1 VHAELAD
8 RVVRWEVKETFRNT
22 GGPLGEA
29 DYLFP
34 LPQGAAFENLQL
46 SINGELVSGETLGAD
61 EARRVYEDIVR
72 RKRDPALVEWMGYG
86 LLRARIFPLAAG
98 EEKTVVVKFQ
108 SVAQREGDALR
119 VDYLRSDARSDS
131 ASDAERWNFTLTYP
145 LHHGYG
151 TPYSP
156 THNVVRVHDGT
167 PGNGTVAVTGP
178 EHAITVLVPVAR
190 QTGGASITV
199 LPYRASSEDG
209 FALIALTPPEGRAS
223 KTPRDV
229 TFVLDVSGSM
239 NGKKIEQAK
248 AAGRQL
254 VESLRPEDRFRL
266 IDFSTDVRTF
276 RDGWAQATPENVAA
290 ADKYFSQL
298 EAEGSTNIEA
308 ALAEALN
315 NQSDD
320 AERLP
325 IVLFITDGEPTVGE
339 RNTDKLVAG
348 MVAKRGRTR
357 LFTFGLGADVNTSL
371 LEQLSLEGRGTAQFV
386 RPDESVERAVSLVAG
401 RLSGPVA
408 TDLVVHTDD
417 NVQLK
422 SQLPSGAIDLFE
434 GQDAIVLARYTGTG
448 STHLTFRGHTAS
460 GPVEWSETVT
470 FPDRERANPFVA
482 RLWATQ
488 RIGYLSADRHKHGAN
503 PEVDDEIRQLGM
515 RFGIPTEL
523 TSYLVQ
529 EPQVVA
535 VNQPMGLVGGVAR
548 VPAPAMQAFR
558 AAKEASVARA
568 ATSLAQVT
576 VAEDS
581 FARRSEK
588 KVLQSGGRTFWRQDS
603 VWVDSRW
610 RDGIRVVRIKPYST
624 AYFAL
629 LDAVP
634 ELKSGFAVGDAVRV
648 AGRAVAIEVAG
659 DGVEKLSDAE
669 VASVRSDW

>member
-1 VHAELAD
+1 MRTSSDVHAELAD

-72 RKRDPALVEWMGYG
+72 RKRDPALVEWMGFG

-119 VDYLRSDARSDS
+119 LDYLRSDAKSDS

-156 THNVVRVHDGT
+156 THNVARVHD
-167 PGNGTVAVTGP
+167 GTVAVTGP
-178 EHAITVLVPVAR
+178 ERALTILVPVAR

-209 FALIALTPPEGRAS
+209 FAMITLTPPEGRAS

-254 VESLRPEDRFRL
+254 VESLRPDDRFRL
-266 IDFSTDVRTF
+266 IDFSTNVRTF
-276 RDGWAQATPENVAA
+276 RDGWAQATPENVALA
-290 ADKYFSQL
+290 EKYFSQL

-357 LFTFGLGADVNTSL
+357 LFTFGLGTNVNTSL

-529 EPQVVA
+529 EPQHDFALTGVA
-535 VNQPMGLVGGVAR
+535 GGVAR
-548 VPAPAMQAFR
+548 APAPAMQAFA
-558 AAKEASVARA
+558 AAKEASVARV
-568 ATSLAQVT
+568 ATSLAVMDS
-576 VAEDS
+576 VAAPS
-581 FARRSEK
+581 RK
-588 KVLQSGGRTFWRQDS
+588 KVMQSGGRTFWRQDS

-610 RDGIRVVRIKPYST
+610 RDGMRIVRVKPYST

-634 ELKSGFAVGDAVRV
+634 ELKFGFAVGDAVRV

>member
-1 VHAELAD
+1 
-8 RVVRWEVKETFRNT
+8 
-22 GGPLGEA
+22 
-29 DYLFP
+29 
-34 LPQGAAFENLQL
+34 
-46 SINGELVSGETLGAD
+46 
-61 EARRVYEDIVR
+61 
-72 RKRDPALVEWMGYG
+72 
-86 LLRARIFPLAAG
+86 
-98 EEKTVVVKFQ
+98 
-108 SVAQREGDALR
+108 
-119 VDYLRSDARSDS
+119 
-131 ASDAERWNFTLTYP
+131 
-145 LHHGYG
+145 
-151 TPYSP
+151 
-156 THNVVRVHDGT
+156 
-167 PGNGTVAVTGP
+167 
-178 EHAITVLVPVAR
+178 
-190 QTGGASITV
+190 
-199 LPYRASSEDG
+199 
-209 FALIALTPPEGRAS
+209 
-223 KTPRDV
+223 
-229 TFVLDVSGSM
+229 
-239 NGKKIEQAK
+239 
-248 AAGRQL
+248 

-529 EPQVVA
+529 EPQHDVA
-535 VNQPMGLVGGVAR
+535 LTGLAGGVAGA
-548 VPAPAMQAFR
+548 PAPAMQAFR

-568 ATSLAQVT
+568 ATSLAQVE
-576 VAEDS
+576 VV
-581 FARRSEK
+581 EK
-588 KVLQSGGRTFWRQDS
+588 KVTQSGGRTFWRQDS

-610 RDGIRVVRIKPYST
+610 RDGMRVVRVKPYST

-634 ELKSGFAVGDAVRV
+634 ELKSAFAVGDAVRV

-659 DGVEKLSDAE
+659 DGVEKLSDAD

>member
-72 RKRDPALVEWMGYG
+72 RKRDPALVEWMGFG

-119 VDYLRSDARSDS
+119 LDYLRSDARSDS

-156 THNVVRVHDGT
+156 THNVARVHDGT
-167 PGNGTVAVTGP
+167 SGNGTVAVTGP

-529 EPQVVA
+529 EPQHDVA
-535 VNQPMGLVGGVAR
+535 LTGLAGGVAGA
-548 VPAPAMQAFR
+548 PAPAMQAFR

-568 ATSLAQVT
+568 ATSLAQVE
-576 VAEDS
+576 VV
-581 FARRSEK
+581 EK
-588 KVLQSGGRTFWRQDS
+588 KVTQSGGRTFWRQDS

-610 RDGIRVVRIKPYST
+610 RDGMRVVRVKPYST

-634 ELKSGFAVGDAVRV
+634 ELKSAFAVGDAVRV

-659 DGVEKLSDAE
+659 DGVEKLSDAD